1 MSIESLGIIS
11 ESMEAM
17 GLNYAFME
25 WKGKAV
31 YPYFVGEYQ
40 EVESINEDGMQESQ
54 FILTGFTRG
63 SWLQLE
69 EAKKKIENHFNKV
82 GGKIVIAENGS
93 AVAIFYANSLVIP
106 TGDAELKKI
115 QINLT
120 IKEWSVN

>member
-1 MSIESLGIIS
+1 MSIESLGIIAD
-11 ESMEAM
+11 SMEAM

-25 WKGKAV
+25 WKGKVV

-40 EVESINEDGMQESQ
+40 EIESINEDGMQESQ

-63 SWLQLE
+63 TWLQLE
-69 EAKKKIENHFNKV
+69 EAKKQIENYFNKV
-82 GGKIVIAENGS
+82 GGKTAIAENGS